1 MTNLTQWE
9 SSRARAE
16 ALHREIE
23 QEAVKPERRCANCGS
38 APDPRGMFWC
48 ECGKAHGKEA

>member
-1 MTNLTQWE
+1 MTNPQWE

-16 ALHREIE
+16 TLHREIE

-48 ECGKAHGKEA
+48 ECAKQHGEEA